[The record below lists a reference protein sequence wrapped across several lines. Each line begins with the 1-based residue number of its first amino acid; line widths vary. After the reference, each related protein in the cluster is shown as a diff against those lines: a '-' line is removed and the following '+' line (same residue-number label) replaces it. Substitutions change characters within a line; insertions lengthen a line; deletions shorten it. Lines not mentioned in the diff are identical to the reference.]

1 MKLPMKSSGA
11 GFTLIELIITISII
25 AILAAIA
32 FPNYTSYVIRSNRS
46 VARGVLVDLAAK
58 QEVLKL
64 QNTVYST
71 DFTYLAGVSGTS
83 YYINRSSLVEATQM
97 PDSIYQISLNPAT
110 STAFTLTATPVTGS
124 PQAKDTQCTSLI
136 LASTGLRTAT
146 GSSPT
151 LCWSK

>member
-1 MKLPMKSSGA
+1 MERQMKQRSS

-32 FPNYTSYVIRSNRS
+32 FPSYTSYVLRSNRS

-58 QEVLKL
+58 EEVLKL

-83 YYINRSSLVEATQM
+83 YYINRSSLIEAAQAS
-97 PDSIYQISLNPAT
+97 DSIYQISLSA
-110 STAFTLTATPVTGS
+110 SAAAFTLTATPVNA
-124 PQAKDTQCTSLI
+124 QAKDTQCNPLTLVN
-136 LASTGLRTAT
+136 TGLRGPT
-146 GSSPT
+146 GST
-151 LCWSK
+151 CWSK